1 MLKKRLLLA
10 VCWCLVLC
18 LFACDGMLEQQES
31 LPPDES
37 ITSGIYSELTEET
50 EEEYSFEESEHS
62 PSGEDEYS
70 FEESFEEVAGD
81 EIISGDYG
89 YILVEDVAHLSAYY
103 GSETTVELPD
113 ELDGHSLT
121 VITKTA
127 FSGND
132 KIEELKIGNG
142 VVNVSAGAFDGCS
155 ALKTVELG
163 GNVASMESSSFD
175 RCPALEKIEVSSA
188 NMYFSSVDGVLFNRD
203 KSVLIRCPMGY
214 SAEKY
219 VIPSHTKTVGAYAFK
234 KCSGIEKIEIGGC
247 SLSEGSFFHCDNL
260 SEISFTTAVKEIPD
274 YCFFG
279 SVMLTELVLEDGTE
293 SLGEYAFFGC
303 VALEKLTLPESISY
317 IADTAF
323 DYCDALSDVQ
333 TEGDYAEQWYEEFK
347 K

>member
-1 MLKKRLLLA
+1 MLKKRLLL
-10 VCWCLVLC
+10 VVSWCIVLC
-18 LFACDGMLEQQES
+18 LCACDGMFEQQES

-37 ITSGIYSELTEET
+37 LPSGIYSEPTEET
-50 EEEYSFEESEHS
+50 EEEEYSFEESEHS
-62 PSGEDEYS
+62 ASQEDVSGDES
-70 FEESFEEVAGD
+70 SEETVGD

-103 GSETTVELPD
+103 GSETAIELPD
-113 ELDGHSLT
+113 ELDGHTLT

-132 KIEELKIGNG
+132 KIEELKTGNG
-142 VVNVSAGAFDGCS
+142 VVNVSEGAFDGCS

-175 RCPALEKIEVSSA
+175 KCPVLEKIEVSSA

-203 KSVLIRCPMGY
+203 KSVLIRCPMAY
-214 SAEKY
+214 SAEEY
-219 VIPSHTKTVGAYAFK
+219 AVPSHTKTVGAYAFK

-260 SEISFTTAVKEIPD
+260 NEISFTTAVKEIPD

-303 VALEKLTLPESISY
+303 VALEKLTLPESVSY

-333 TEGDYAEQWYEEFK
+333 TKGDYAKQWYEEFK